1 MQKSVIV
8 ILGSFGSGKTTLAR
22 ALRRGGAEERST
34 TINYLDGKTATYRS
48 ERVRYTIGQHGV
60 AIAGTLRSG
69 SDGIRSIGG
78 LQFAVELLLRN
89 SDVVIV
95 DAFRTSCKFVEWLGQ
110 LPIPNLRVVFV
121 VIDLAIEVNVAR
133 LMARRAASGK
143 SEAQLPDRTYRHL
156 LSMRR
161 RSYSIWEYA
170 RRRFVREPR
179 AFLRITEEF
188 SPTEAAAL
196 VWQKLESL
204 TGASRTVV
212 SV

>member
-1 MQKSVIV
+1 M
-8 ILGSFGSGKTTLAR
+8 
-22 ALRRGGAEERST
+22 
-34 TINYLDGKTATYRS
+34 
-48 ERVRYTIGQHGV
+48 RYTIGERGV

-69 SDGIRSIGG
+69 SDGIRSIEG
-78 LQFAVELLLRN
+78 LQLAVELLLRN
-89 SDVVIV
+89 SNVVVV
-95 DAFRTSCKFVEWLGQ
+95 DAFRTSCRFVEWLGQ
-110 LPIPNLRVVFV
+110 LPVPDLAVVFV
-121 VIDLAIEVNVAR
+121 LIDLPIEINVAR

-143 SEAQLPDRTYRHL
+143 LEAQLPDRTYRHL
-156 LSMRR
+156 LSLRR

-204 TGASRTVV
+204 TGTSRTVV